1 MACLTWYVDDVEVQL
16 PLGGGGGGR
25 GGGGAKICKSV
36 WMQMSLSPKGE

>member
-16 PLGGGGGGR
+16 PLGGGGGG
-25 GGGGAKICKSV
+25 GGGAKICQSV